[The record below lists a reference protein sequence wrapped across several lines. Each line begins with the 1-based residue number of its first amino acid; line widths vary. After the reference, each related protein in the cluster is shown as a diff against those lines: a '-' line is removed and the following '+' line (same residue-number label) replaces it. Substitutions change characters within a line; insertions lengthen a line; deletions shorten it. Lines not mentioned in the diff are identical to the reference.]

1 MATLNIGYTFVNAT
15 PAVASQVNSNFQ
27 DVKTFAEGI
36 STGTNIDA
44 GAIELS
50 KLSNAA
56 IQQLTPSGSI
66 MQYAGT
72 AAPTGWI
79 LCDGTAV
86 STTTYAALFAVIG
99 SAFNTSGGQTAPSA
113 GTFRVPLL
121 TGRIPVGR
129 DAGNAAFDVL
139 GETGGSQNVT
149 LSLSN
154 LPSHQHTDGTL
165 AAASSATGIIIQ
177 NDGAH
182 GHSGTAVAG
191 GDHAH
196 TTPMLYHVGGAT
208 SHAHTRSDYYSGG
221 PGNFDVVLDARTTAV
236 GGNHGHTLSINTSA
250 THSHA
255 VVDSQHSH
263 DVTGLTGLAGNSTAH
278 ENLQPYIVVNYIIKA

>member
-27 DVKTFAEGI
+27 DVKTFAESL

-44 GAIELS
+44 GAIELT

-86 STTTYAALFAVIG
+86 STTTYATLYSVIG
-99 SAFNTSGGQTAPSA
+99 SAFNLSGGQAAPGA

-121 TGRIPVGR
+121 TGRVPVGR

-139 GETGGSQNVT
+139 GETGGSATSVA
-149 LSLSN
+149 
-154 LPSHQHTDGTL
+154 SHTHTDGTL
-165 AAASSATGIIIQ
+165 ATNSVSANITLNGGSHSHTGTTNADGNHQHKVNTSSTPNTTAHQHSISDRLALGASTQ
-177 NDGAH
+177 NALQN
-182 GHSGTAVAG
+182 T
-191 GDHAH
+191 
-196 TTPMLYHVGGAT
+196 
-208 SHAHTRSDYYSGG
+208 
-221 PGNFDVVLDARTTAV
+221 FDVNNDYSNHQHGFSTAAA
-236 GGNHGHTLSINTSA
+236 GTGHTLSDAN
-250 THSHA
+250 
-255 VVDSQHSH
+255 HSH
-263 DVTGLTGLAGNSTAH
+263 DVTGVTGVASAEATNG
-278 ENLQPYIVVNYIIKA
+278 NLQPYIVVNYIIKA

>member
-27 DVKTFAEGI
+27 DVKTFVEGI
-36 STGTNIDA
+36 SAGTNIDA
-44 GAIELS
+44 GSIELT
-50 KLSNAA
+50 KLSNTA

-99 SAFNTSGGQTAPSA
+99 TAFNTSGGQTAPGA

-129 DAGNAAFDVL
+129 DAANAAFDVL
-139 GETGGSQNVT
+139 GETGGSATSVA
-149 LSLSN
+149 
-154 LPSHQHTDGTL
+154 SHTHTDGTL
-165 AAASSATGIIIQ
+165 ATSSNSTGITH
-177 NDGAH
+177 N
-182 GHSGTAVAG
+182 AG
-191 GDHAH
+191 
-196 TTPMLYHVGGAT
+196 
-208 SHAHTRSDYYSGG
+208 SHAHTGTTNADGG
-221 PGNFDVVLDARTTAV
+221 HQHKVNTSFSPNTTAHQHSISDRLAHSPSTQGTLNSTFEV
-236 GGNHGHTLSINTSA
+236 NNDFSNHQHGFSTAAAGSNDSITDPN
-250 THSHA
+250 
-255 VVDSQHSH
+255 HSH
-263 DVTGLTGLAGNSTAH
+263 DVTGVTGAASAEATNG
-278 ENLQPYIVVNYIIKA
+278 NLQPYIVVNYIIKA